1 MVCFIC
7 FICSKLR
14 CIFFNAQTLEFIAG
28 DTNVEIAWSEI
39 TSLVSLLGSWGPR
52 GPFTETH
59 RTQQKEILSGVIPDE
74 EDGNILKVPW
84 DSLLGKIIRKNK
96 LAFRLH
102 SVPTDGMILTDISSV
117 GSVLAGVVNRNLNPD
132 LTAEGVLLRVMA
144 CSVYPPDSPGGNTRA
159 RDT

>member
-1 MVCFIC
+1 MV
-7 FICSKLR
+7 
-14 CIFFNAQTLEFIAG
+14 
-28 DTNVEIAWSEI
+28 
-39 TSLVSLLGSWGPR
+39 
-52 GPFTETH
+52 
-59 RTQQKEILSGVIPDE
+59 PDE

-102 SVPTDGMILTDISSV
+102 SVPTDSMILTDISSV

-144 CSVYPPDSPGGNTRA
+144 CSVYPPESPGGNTHARA
-159 RDT
+159 T